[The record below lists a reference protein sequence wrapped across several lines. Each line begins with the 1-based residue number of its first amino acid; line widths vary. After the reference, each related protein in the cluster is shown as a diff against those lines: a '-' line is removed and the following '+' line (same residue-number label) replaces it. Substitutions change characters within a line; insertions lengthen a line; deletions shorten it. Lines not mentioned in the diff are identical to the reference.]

1 MRLRLHQSHTGRPGE
16 SFWIFSRL
24 GTPPMVLCMS
34 SLAPIVSTLECSELH
49 HGSISYSDTTHCGCS
64 TLFNNA
70 CILGQYS
77 TIFSLH
83 IRKAMITILQICAC
97 GFCAISLAPRRRGLP
112 IKKPTARI
120 FETGSAT
127 ADPKERLQLKMRPL
141 LLLCAAVLVLG
152 VSASQ
157 SMPAAGDA
165 INYGTA
171 QLMEFTNMSKIS
183 PACGFF
189 SAILH
194 R

>member
-1 MRLRLHQSHTGRPGE
+1 MRLRLRQSHTGRPGE

-49 HGSISYSDTTHCGCS
+49 HGSISYSDTTHCGCR

-97 GFCAISLAPRRRGLP
+97 GFCAISAAASRFAYKKSRQRAYLRPDQQPRTRRNVFSSRCDPCYYCAQPCWFWASAPPSPCRRL
-112 IKKPTARI
+112 
-120 FETGSAT
+120 E
-127 ADPKERLQLKMRPL
+127 M
-141 LLLCAAVLVLG
+141 
-152 VSASQ
+152 Q
-157 SMPAAGDA
+157 ST
-165 INYGTA
+165 TA
-171 QLMEFTNMSKIS
+171 QHSSWSSRT
-183 PACGFF
+183 
-189 SAILH
+189 
-194 R
+194 